1 MRSEASNQVCNII
14 AGLFLVLVTLGTYWQ
29 VQDHPFIHY
38 DDDGY
43 VFENVQVRGGLNAEG
58 LSWAFTTG
66 AMSNWHPMT
75 WISHML
81 DVELFGPDAA
91 GAHHRTNLILHI
103 MNALLVFLL
112 MQVMTGAF
120 WRPLF
125 VAAAFALHP
134 LHVESV
140 AWIAERKDVL
150 SQAFWLLAIW
160 SYVSYT
166 ANAKGSFAAR
176 GWYALALVLLA
187 LGLMSKPML
196 VTVPFLFLLLD
207 YWPLR
212 RLKWRPAARRRDRDE
227 EPGTLVP
234 PRQLLIEKI
243 PFLVLVAISSIIT
256 FRVQDAAGAVS
267 AFPLWHRL
275 DTAFTAYAR
284 YIGKFLWPTDLAVL
298 YPNHVG
304 MWAPSAVVGA
314 AALLVAITA
323 AVLYVR
329 RPYLFVGWFWF
340 LGTLIPTIGFIQ
352 VGSQSMADRYMYM
365 PMTGLLVMLAWGV
378 GEFCERIPPTQRVIA
393 ERASAIAAVL
403 ALVLCARL
411 TIHQVGLWSD
421 SRTLFEHALRVTK
434 DNEMMH
440 NNLGN
445 VFKSEERYEEAA
457 AHYRAAIQAAP
468 GFSLPHNN
476 LGNTLMKLG
485 QLPEAVQSYRS
496 AVALAPGDATV
507 HSNLGIVLG
516 MQGNFGEAAASFRE
530 VLRLEPENLDALN
543 SLGLALSLEK
553 RWDEAI
559 GVYEDGLRLAPEDPR
574 LHAGLANALR
584 HAGRSDDA
592 IPHYRA
598 SLQKRPDHFATWNA
612 LGIGLAT
619 TGRMQEAA
627 DAFREALRI
636 NPTDE
641 DARQNL
647 ARAEALLATPP
658 NETAPA
664 PQ

>member
-1 MRSEASNQVCNII
+1 
-14 AGLFLVLVTLGTYWQ
+14 
-29 VQDHPFIHY
+29 
-38 DDDGY
+38 
-43 VFENVQVRGGLNAEG
+43 
-58 LSWAFTTG
+58 
-66 AMSNWHPMT
+66 
-75 WISHML
+75 
-81 DVELFGPDAA
+81 
-91 GAHHRTNLILHI
+91 

-112 MQVMTGAF
+112 MRAMTGAF

-160 SYVSYT
+160 GYVSYT
-166 ANAKGSFAAR
+166 AQIKGSIAAR
-176 GWYALALVLLA
+176 CWYALALVLLA

-196 VTVPFLFLLLD
+196 VTAPFLFLLLD
-207 YWPLR
+207 YWPLQ
-212 RLKWRPAARRRDRDE
+212 RLEWGSAARVRDRDE
-227 EPGTLVP
+227 ESGALVP

-243 PFLVLVAISSIIT
+243 PFLVLVAASSIIT
-256 FRVQDAAGAVS
+256 FRVQEAAGAVN

-275 DTAFTAYAR
+275 DTAFTAYVR
-284 YIGKFLWPTDLAVL
+284 YIGKFIWPTDLAVL

-304 MWAPSAVVGA
+304 MWAPAVVVGA
-314 AALLVAITA
+314 AALLVAITT
-323 AVLYVR
+323 AVLYAR

-340 LGTLIPTIGFIQ
+340 LGTLVPAVGFIQ

-393 ERASAIAAVL
+393 KRASAIAAVL
-403 ALVLCARL
+403 ALALCARL

-421 SRTLFEHALRVTK
+421 SRTLFEYALRVTK

-445 VFKSEERYEEAA
+445 VLKSEERYEEAA

-496 AVALAPGDATV
+496 AVALAPDDATV
-507 HSNLGIVLG
+507 HSNLGVVLG
-516 MQGNFGEAAASFRE
+516 MQGNFGEAAVNFRE
-530 VLRLEPENLDALN
+530 VLRLEPENLDAIN

-559 GVYEDGLRLAPEDPR
+559 GVYEDGLRLAPADPR

-592 IPHYRA
+592 IPHYRT
-598 SLQKRPDHFATWNA
+598 SLQKRPDHFTTWNT
-612 LGIGLAT
+612 LGIVLAT
-619 TGRMQEAA
+619 TGHMQEAA

-636 NPTDE
+636 DPVDKG
-641 DARQNL
+641 ARQNL

>member
-1 MRSEASNQVCNII
+1 MRSEASNQVRNII
-14 AGLFLVLVTLGTYWQ
+14 AGLFLVLATLGTYWQ

-43 VFENVQVRGGLNAEG
+43 VFENTQVRGGLSVEG
-58 LSWAFTTG
+58 LRWAFTTG

-75 WISHML
+75 WLSHML

-103 MNALLVFLL
+103 LNALLLFLL
-112 MQVMTGAF
+112 MQAITGAF

-125 VAAAFALHP
+125 VAAGFALHP

-160 SYVSYT
+160 SYVAYT
-166 ANAKGSFAAR
+166 AQTTRSFAAR
-176 GWYALALVLLA
+176 GWYTLALVMLA
-187 LGLMSKPML
+187 LGLTSKPML
-196 VTVPFLFLLLD
+196 VTAPFLLLLLD

-212 RLKWRPAARRRDRDE
+212 RFEWGSAARTRDSDDRA
-227 EPGTLVP
+227 GALVP
-234 PRQLLIEKI
+234 LKQLLLEKI

-256 FRVQDAAGAVS
+256 FRVQEAGGSVS

-284 YIGKFLWPTDLAVL
+284 YLGKFLWPTDLAVL
-298 YPNHVG
+298 YPNHLG
-304 MWAPSAVVGA
+304 MWAPAAVIGA

-323 AVLYVR
+323 AVLYAR

-340 LGTLIPTIGFIQ
+340 LGTLVPTVGFIQ

-378 GEFCERIPPTQRVIA
+378 GELCERTPAVKRVSI
-393 ERASAIAAVL
+393 IGAVL
-403 ALVLCARL
+403 ILALCVRL
-411 TIHQVGLWSD
+411 TLYQVGLWSD
-421 SRTLFEHALRVTK
+421 SRTLFEHALRVTGE
-434 DNEMMH
+434 NEMMH

-445 VFKSEERYEEAA
+445 LLKSEERYEEAA
-457 AHYRAAIQAAP
+457 AQYRAAIAAAP
-468 GFSLPHNN
+468 RFSQPHNN

-485 QLPEAVQSYRS
+485 RLSEAVQSYRS
-496 AVALAPGDATV
+496 ALALVPDDAAV

-516 MQGNFGEAAASFRE
+516 MQGRFNEAAASFRV
-530 VLRLEPENLDALN
+530 VLRLEPENLDAIN
-543 SLGLALSLEK
+543 SLGLALSLDK
-553 RWDEAI
+553 RRDEAI
-559 GVYEDGLRLAPEDPR
+559 AVFEDGLRLAPEDPR

-584 HAGRSDDA
+584 HAGRIDDA

-598 SLQKRPDHFATWNA
+598 SLKKRPTHFATWNT
-612 LGIGLAT
+612 LGIALAT

-627 DAFREALRI
+627 EAFREALRI
-636 NPTDE
+636 DPANE
-641 DARQNL
+641 SARQNL
-647 ARAEALLATPP
+647 ARAEAMLATPQ

-664 PQ
+664 P